1 VIRYVNENLVS
12 LWVDVREQPVP
23 PIPDLDKVLI
33 NARMDS
39 RRMIV
44 DPFSEG
50 FFVRTV
56 IVSPDGKTLLNPQA
70 STLAGAA
77 GVIFTKQSVP
87 YAQVTT
93 NDFWLML
100 RDALARHRG
109 ER

>member
-1 VIRYVNENLVS
+1 VA
-12 LWVDVREQPVP
+12 LWVDVREKPVP
-23 PIPDLDKVLI
+23 PIPDLHKVLI
-33 NARMDS
+33 NGRMDA

-56 IVSPDGKTLLNPQA
+56 IVSPDGKTLLNPQE
-70 STLAGAA
+70 STLGRAGLR
-77 GVIFTKQSVP
+77 ILKEQTVP

-100 RDALARHRG
+100 RGALARHRG
-109 ER
+109 E

>member
-1 VIRYVNENLVS
+1 VNENFVP
-12 LWVDVREQPVP
+12 LWVDVRKQPVP

-33 NARMDS
+33 NARMDEK
-39 RRMIV
+39 RMIV

-56 IVSPDGKTLLNPQA
+56 VLSPDAKVLLNPQA
-70 STLAGAA
+70 STLGGAA
-77 GVIFTKQSVP
+77 ARILTQQTVP
-87 YAQVTT
+87 YAQVTI

-100 RDALARHRG
+100 RGALARHRG